1 MKQFSCLLVILVFL
15 TGCSNVAMN
24 SNFAC
29 GTGKGLGCKSVSEVN
44 DIVESSQITDSEII
58 LSSDEKKGA
67 VVSMLKY
74 YDGASSPDNM
84 PKREPEKRI
93 KIWFAPHIDAYDNYI
108 EETVVYA
115 VIKDAHWVN

>member
-1 MKQFSCLLVILVFL
+1 MKNIPCLLITLILL
-15 TGCSNVAMN
+15 NGCSNVAMN

-44 DIVESSQITDSEII
+44 DIVESSHITDSEII
-58 LSSDEKKGA
+58 QSSDEKKGA

-74 YDGASSPDNM
+74 YDGAVSTDNM

-93 KIWFAPHIDAYDNYI
+93 KIWFAPHVDAYDNYI
-108 EETVVYA
+108 EETIVYA